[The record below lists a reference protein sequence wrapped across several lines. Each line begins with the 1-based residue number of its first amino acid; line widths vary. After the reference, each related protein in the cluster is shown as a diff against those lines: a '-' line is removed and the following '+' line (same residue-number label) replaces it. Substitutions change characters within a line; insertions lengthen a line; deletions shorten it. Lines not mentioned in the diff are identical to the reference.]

1 MGYVAKKSPR
11 HQASQFYFG
20 YLREAVGIFESAI
33 GHLKHCDHSQCE
45 VADATDMAHR
55 IKGNAAMYNYADLGL
70 QAGQLEALL
79 RSETQDGDH
88 ANAILAIIHFID
100 SIQKICQSSDNDGPE
115 MAEPIQ
121 AEPIRLLPTLAITAN
136 ETVSQSPVSTPDRKS
151 IFVAYKDSWLCDFVA
166 SLLEPEFSV
175 ISCTTK
181 DDLFRETT
189 QGPRGLIL
197 LENNFCDESGVDILR
212 QLRSEYQFQDLPVYL
227 AFDTDTPEDI
237 AEAISLGV
245 DGFSLDKLEILEVVN
260 SVRNL
265 LSKTAARAL
274 IVDDDPVVQQ
284 LLSQCLESAGLD
296 VDTAN
301 DGLEALNYLSQNT
314 PDIILLDRFMPRL
327 EGGTVLYEIQS
338 KINLKSIPVLILT
351 SMVNQGEAKSW
362 FERGAADF
370 IPKPFDPE
378 EVLMRVKKHLDIKG
392 AL

>member
-1 MGYVAKKSPR
+1 VGYVAKKSPR

>member
-181 DDLFRETT
+181 DDLFREIT

>member
-181 DDLFRETT
+181 DDLFREIT

-301 DGLEALNYLSQNT
+301 NGLEALNYLSQNT

>member
-1 MGYVAKKSPR
+1 VGYVAKKSPR

-181 DDLFRETT
+181 DDLFREIT